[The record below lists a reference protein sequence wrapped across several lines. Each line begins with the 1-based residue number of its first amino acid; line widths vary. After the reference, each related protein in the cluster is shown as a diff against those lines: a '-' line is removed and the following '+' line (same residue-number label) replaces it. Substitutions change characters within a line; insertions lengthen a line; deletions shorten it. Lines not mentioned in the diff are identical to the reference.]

1 MPSVTAGGGFGEGA
15 GGPLVVLDRGQGVNG
30 ELVLRTDGADLE
42 VIANG
47 VFLMDTRLTVSERLM
62 VSATLARVRPG
73 ARLLVGGL
81 GVGAS
86 VVQALES
93 GVGRVDVVEV
103 EALVVRWWERY
114 FRAHWGLSGRD
125 LDRLRVIRADV
136 WEHLS
141 TTQETYDAIVLD
153 TDNGPEWLVHER
165 NAGLY
170 AVPALLVAAR
180 RLAPGGSCVY
190 WSASPSDAFEGR
202 LRQVYADIE
211 RVDVGRFDVGRADA
225 SPDVLYA
232 CRRPLDRSPG
242 DR

>member
-15 GGPLVVLDRGQGVNG
+15 GGSLVVLDRGEGVNG
-30 ELVLRTDGADLE
+30 ELVLRTDGSDLE

-86 VVQALES
+86 
-93 GVGRVDVVEV
+93 
-103 EALVVRWWERY
+103 
-114 FRAHWGLSGRD
+114 
-125 LDRLRVIRADV
+125 
-136 WEHLS
+136 
-141 TTQETYDAIVLD
+141 
-153 TDNGPEWLVHER
+153 LVHER

-190 WSASPSDAFEGR
+190 WSASPSDAFGGR

-232 CRRPLDRSPG
+232 CRRPLVSLPG